1 MKNIVKRYAH
11 FTQSYLFR
19 IIVCCALMM
28 AVILASG
35 TILYQYYYRNSTDEL
50 YKNYKK
56 TLSAVSRM
64 VDDLF
69 YNVVQYSYMITENES
84 VESLLMGKNTTV
96 TQAMPQVNRA
106 IRDMG
111 KYKLLHDGFIE
122 EIIVIDSGNNMVIS
136 NEGSY
141 QLDTYFD
148 YIAFSETCG
157 KSFWEA
163 ADNTRYRQFSML
175 SHTTLKNKIT
185 GEQTEVIPIVFYKN
199 TKYTFKNPLVI
210 YISAGKLREVLE
222 KSALSAHAETVLY
235 DSNGEVYGGSE
246 GAEERVRYYT
256 KLALSRPAEDDVIR
270 EEDEIVILHKN
281 SRGLFENLS
290 YMVFV
295 PKQDVTDKMVPLVR
309 LYYISTILCVLL
321 VLAISLYLSKSI
333 YRPIKKLV
341 GVFSG
346 KGDAETKSYKNEFDM
361 IEYNIQSMIYNNVTL
376 RTELSSVLPVAGERL
391 LLKFLTQKDEYLAE
405 DELSDLLQ
413 KYDIHFRYDCY
424 IAAIVNI
431 SYTDLFYE
439 DFSPETRKILY
450 ESIVPLLVSFV
461 PEDIT
466 LYTLEM
472 EQNRICLIFNVPDAA
487 CQSLAY
493 RVMESFQKSFCY
505 DENLIS
511 ILIGIGSCCE
521 GFLNLKHSFWEAVK
535 ASSVLSAYSA
545 EKIMVY
551 SEDMT
556 QSFAEFTGNE
566 ENRLFNYL
574 VAGRGEEAM
583 QLLDEIK
590 RKNVVRNLP
599 KAELVQLFLK
609 LYRTAERVMRTKH
622 IDIEEVMPETGAANP
637 QEMPPE
643 ELDRFVTRLFESLAK
658 QSASGSKKEVMHEIV
673 AYVENNYQNDIY
685 LDFVADRFNLSP
697 KYLSRA
703 FKKYTNVRFV
713 DYLNEIRIS
722 HAKELLNTTDETIMD
737 IAKQVGFNSR
747 NTFYRVFKNSQGVT
761 PAEYRSKNE

>member
-56 TLSAVSRM
+56 TLSTVSKM

-84 VESLLMGKNTTV
+84 MESLLMGQNTSISK
-96 TQAMPQVNRA
+96 AMPQVNRA

-157 KSFWEA
+157 KSFWQA
-163 ADNTRYRQFSML
+163 VDNTRYRQFSML
-175 SHTTLKNKIT
+175 SHTVLENKIT
-185 GEQTEVIPIVFYKN
+185 GEQKEVIPIVFYKN

-210 YISAGKLREVLE
+210 HISVGELQEVLE
-222 KSALSAHAETVLY
+222 KSALSAHAEMMIYNT
-235 DSNGEVYGGSE
+235 NGEVYAGGE
-246 GAEERVRYYT
+246 DAEESVRHYMA
-256 KLALSRPAEDDVIR
+256 LAENHPQEDVYR
-270 EEDEIVILHKN
+270 EKNEIVMLHKN
-281 SRGLFENLS
+281 SRGLFENLN
-290 YMVFV
+290 YMVIV
-295 PKQDVTDKMVPLVR
+295 PKQDITDKMTPLVR
-309 LYYISTILCVLL
+309 LYYISMIICAAL
-321 VLAISLYLSKSI
+321 VLAVSLYLSKSI

-341 GVFSG
+341 GFFSG
-346 KGDAETKSYKNEFDM
+346 KGEAEAKRYKNEFDM

-391 LLKFLTQKDEYLAE
+391 FLKLLTQKDEYLAE
-405 DELSDLLQ
+405 DELSELLQ

-472 EQNRICLIFNVPDAA
+472 EQNQICLIFNVPDAS

-535 ASSVLSAYSA
+535 ASSILSAYSA

-637 QEMPPE
+637 TEMPPE

>member
-35 TILYQYYYRNSTDEL
+35 TILYQSYYHNSTDEL

-56 TLSAVSRM
+56 TLSTVSKM

-84 VESLLMGKNTTV
+84 MESLLMGQNTSISK
-96 TQAMPQVNRA
+96 AMPQVNRA
-106 IRDMG
+106 IPVMG
-111 KYKLLHDGFIE
+111 KYKLLHDGFID
-122 EIIVIDSGNNMVIS
+122 EIFVVDTSNNMVVS

-141 QLDTYFD
+141 NLDTYFD
-148 YIAFSETCG
+148 SVAFSETYG
-157 KSFWEA
+157 KSFWRAEK
-163 ADNTRYRQFSML
+163 NTQYRQFSML
-175 SHTTLKNKIT
+175 SHTVLENKIT
-185 GEQTEVIPIVFYKN
+185 GEQKEVIPIVFYKN

-210 YISAGKLREVLE
+210 HISVGKLQEVLE
-222 KSALSAHAETVLY
+222 KSALSAHAEMMIYNT
-235 DSNGEVYGGSE
+235 NGEVYAGGE
-246 GAEERVRYYT
+246 DAEESVRHYMA
-256 KLALSRPAEDDVIR
+256 LAENHPQEDVYR
-270 EEDEIVILHKN
+270 EKNEIVMLHKN
-281 SRGLFENLS
+281 SRGLFENLN
-290 YMVFV
+290 YMVIV
-295 PKQDVTDKMVPLVR
+295 PKQDITDKMTPLVR
-309 LYYISTILCVLL
+309 LYYISMIICAAL
-321 VLAISLYLSKSI
+321 VLAVSLYLSKSI

-341 GVFSG
+341 GFFSG
-346 KGDAETKSYKNEFDM
+346 KGEAEAKRYKNEFDM

-391 LLKFLTQKDEYLAE
+391 FLKLLTQKDEYLAE
-405 DELSDLLQ
+405 DELSELLQ

-472 EQNRICLIFNVPDAA
+472 EQNRICLIFNVPDAS

-493 RVMESFQKSFCY
+493 HVMESFQKSFCY

-637 QEMPPE
+637 TEMPPE

-673 AYVENNYQNDIY
+673 AYVEDNYQNDIY

>member
-157 KSFWEA
+157 KSFWQT

-210 YISAGKLREVLE
+210 YISAGKLQEVLE

-256 KLALSRPAEDDVIR
+256 ELALSRPAEDDVIR

-341 GVFSG
+341 GFFSG
-346 KGDAETKSYKNEFDM
+346 KGEAEAKRYKNEFDM

-391 LLKFLTQKDEYLAE
+391 FLKLLTQKDEYLAE
-405 DELSDLLQ
+405 DELSELLQ

-472 EQNRICLIFNVPDAA
+472 EQNQICLIFNVPDAS

-493 RVMESFQKSFCY
+493 HVMESFQKSFCY

>member
-56 TLSAVSRM
+56 TLSTVSKM

-84 VESLLMGKNTTV
+84 MESLLMGQNTSISK
-96 TQAMPQVNRA
+96 AMPQVNRA
-106 IRDMG
+106 IPVMG
-111 KYKLLHDGFIE
+111 KYKLLHDGFID
-122 EIIVIDSGNNMVIS
+122 EIFVVDTSNNMVVS

-141 QLDTYFD
+141 NLDTYFD
-148 YIAFSETCG
+148 SVAFSETYG
-157 KSFWEA
+157 KSFWRAEK
-163 ADNTRYRQFSML
+163 NTQYRQFSML
-175 SHTTLKNKIT
+175 SHTVLENKIT
-185 GEQTEVIPIVFYKN
+185 GEQKEVIPIVFYKN

-210 YISAGKLREVLE
+210 HISVGELQEVLE
-222 KSALSAHAETVLY
+222 KSALSAHAEMMIYNT
-235 DSNGEVYGGSE
+235 NGEVYAGGE
-246 GAEERVRYYT
+246 DAEESVRHYMA
-256 KLALSRPAEDDVIR
+256 LAENHPQEDVYR
-270 EEDEIVILHKN
+270 EKNEIVMLHKN
-281 SRGLFENLS
+281 SRGLFENLN
-290 YMVFV
+290 YMVIV
-295 PKQDVTDKMVPLVR
+295 PKQDITDKMTPLVR
-309 LYYISTILCVLL
+309 LYYISMIICAAL
-321 VLAISLYLSKSI
+321 VLAVSLYLSKSI

-341 GVFSG
+341 GFFSG
-346 KGDAETKSYKNEFDM
+346 KGEAEAKRYKNEFDM

-391 LLKFLTQKDEYLAE
+391 FLKLLTQKDEYLAE
-405 DELSDLLQ
+405 DELSELLQ

-472 EQNRICLIFNVPDAA
+472 EQNQICLIFNVPDAS

-493 RVMESFQKSFCY
+493 HVMESFQKSFCY

>member
-56 TLSAVSRM
+56 TLSTVSKM

-84 VESLLMGKNTTV
+84 MESLLMGQNTSISK
-96 TQAMPQVNRA
+96 AMPQVNRA

-157 KSFWEA
+157 KSFWQA
-163 ADNTRYRQFSML
+163 ADNTQYRQFSML
-175 SHTTLKNKIT
+175 SHTVLENKIT
-185 GEQTEVIPIVFYKN
+185 GEQKEVIPIVFYKN

-210 YISAGKLREVLE
+210 HISVGELQEVLE
-222 KSALSAHAETVLY
+222 KSALSAHAEMMIYNT
-235 DSNGEVYGGSE
+235 NGEVYAGGE
-246 GAEERVRYYT
+246 DAEESVRHYMA
-256 KLALSRPAEDDVIR
+256 LAENHPQEDVYR
-270 EEDEIVILHKN
+270 EKNEIVMLHKN
-281 SRGLFENLS
+281 SRGLFENLN
-290 YMVFV
+290 YMVIV
-295 PKQDVTDKMVPLVR
+295 PKQDITDKMTPLVR
-309 LYYISTILCVLL
+309 LYYISMIICAAL
-321 VLAISLYLSKSI
+321 VLAVSLYLSKSI

-341 GVFSG
+341 GFFSG
-346 KGDAETKSYKNEFDM
+346 KGEAEAKRYKNEFDM

-391 LLKFLTQKDEYLAE
+391 FLKLLTQKDEYLAE
-405 DELSDLLQ
+405 DELSELLQ

-472 EQNRICLIFNVPDAA
+472 EQNQICLIFNVPDAS

-493 RVMESFQKSFCY
+493 HVMESFQKSFCY

-609 LYRTAERVMRTKH
+609 LYRTAERVMRTKN
-622 IDIEEVMPETGAANP
+622 ITIEEVLPEMGAANP

>member
-19 IIVCCALMM
+19 IIVCCGLMM

-56 TLSAVSRM
+56 TLSTVSKM

-84 VESLLMGKNTTV
+84 MESLLMGQNTSISK
-96 TQAMPQVNRA
+96 AMPQVNRA

-157 KSFWEA
+157 KSFWQA
-163 ADNTRYRQFSML
+163 VDNTRYRQFSML
-175 SHTTLKNKIT
+175 SHTVLENKIT
-185 GEQTEVIPIVFYKN
+185 GEQKEVIPIVFYKN

-210 YISAGKLREVLE
+210 HISVGELQEVLE
-222 KSALSAHAETVLY
+222 KSALSAHAEMMIYNT
-235 DSNGEVYGGSE
+235 NGEVYAGGE
-246 GAEERVRYYT
+246 DAEESVRHYMA
-256 KLALSRPAEDDVIR
+256 LAENHPQEDVYR
-270 EEDEIVILHKN
+270 EKNEIVMLHKN
-281 SRGLFENLS
+281 SRGLFENLN
-290 YMVFV
+290 YMVIV
-295 PKQDVTDKMVPLVR
+295 PKQDITDKMTPLVR
-309 LYYISTILCVLL
+309 LYYISMIICAAL
-321 VLAISLYLSKSI
+321 VLAVSLYLSKSI

-341 GVFSG
+341 GFFSG
-346 KGDAETKSYKNEFDM
+346 KGEAEAKRYKNEFDM

-391 LLKFLTQKDEYLAE
+391 FLKLLTQKDEYLAE
-405 DELSDLLQ
+405 DELSELLQ

-472 EQNRICLIFNVPDAA
+472 EQNQICLIFNVPDAS

>member
-35 TILYQYYYRNSTDEL
+35 TILYQSYYHNSTDEL

-56 TLSAVSRM
+56 TLSTVSKM

-84 VESLLMGKNTTV
+84 MESLLMGQNTSISK
-96 TQAMPQVNRA
+96 AMPQVNRA
-106 IRDMG
+106 IPVMG
-111 KYKLLHDGFIE
+111 KYKLLHDGFID
-122 EIIVIDSGNNMVIS
+122 EIFVVDTSNNMVVS

-141 QLDTYFD
+141 NLDTYFD
-148 YIAFSETCG
+148 SVAFSETYG
-157 KSFWEA
+157 KSFWRAEK
-163 ADNTRYRQFSML
+163 NTQYRQFSML
-175 SHTTLKNKIT
+175 SHTVLENKIT
-185 GEQTEVIPIVFYKN
+185 GEQKEVIPIVFYKN

-210 YISAGKLREVLE
+210 HISVGKLQEVLE
-222 KSALSAHAETVLY
+222 KSALSAHAEMMIYNT
-235 DSNGEVYGGSE
+235 NGEVYAGGE
-246 GAEERVRYYT
+246 EAEESVRHYMA
-256 KLALSRPAEDDVIR
+256 LAENHPQEDVYR
-270 EEDEIVILHKN
+270 EKNEIVMLHKN
-281 SRGLFENLS
+281 SRGLFENLN
-290 YMVFV
+290 YMVIV
-295 PKQDVTDKMVPLVR
+295 PKQDITDKMTPLVR
-309 LYYISTILCVLL
+309 LYYISMIICAAL
-321 VLAISLYLSKSI
+321 VLAVSLYLSKSI

-341 GVFSG
+341 GFFSG
-346 KGDAETKSYKNEFDM
+346 KGEAEAKRYKNEFDM

-391 LLKFLTQKDEYLAE
+391 FLKLLTQKDEYLAE
-405 DELSDLLQ
+405 DELSELLQ

-461 PEDIT
+461 PEDVT

-472 EQNRICLIFNVPDAA
+472 EQNRICLIFNVPDAS

-493 RVMESFQKSFCY
+493 HVMESFQKSFCY

-637 QEMPPE
+637 TEMPPE
-643 ELDRFVTRLFESLAK
+643 ELDRFVTRIFESLAK

-673 AYVENNYQNDIY
+673 AYVEDNYQNDIY

>member
-56 TLSAVSRM
+56 TLSTVSKM

-84 VESLLMGKNTTV
+84 MESLLMGQNTSISK
-96 TQAMPQVNRA
+96 AMPQVNRA

-157 KSFWEA
+157 KSFWQA

-175 SHTTLKNKIT
+175 SHTVLENKIT
-185 GEQTEVIPIVFYKN
+185 GEQKEVIPIVFYKN

-210 YISAGKLREVLE
+210 HISVGELQEVLE
-222 KSALSAHAETVLY
+222 KSALSAHAEMMIYNT
-235 DSNGEVYGGSE
+235 NGEVYAGGE
-246 GAEERVRYYT
+246 DAEESVRHYMA
-256 KLALSRPAEDDVIR
+256 LAENHPQEDVYR
-270 EEDEIVILHKN
+270 EKNEIVMLHKN
-281 SRGLFENLS
+281 SRGLFENLN
-290 YMVFV
+290 YMVIV
-295 PKQDVTDKMVPLVR
+295 PKQDITDKMTPLVR
-309 LYYISTILCVLL
+309 LYYISMIICAAL
-321 VLAISLYLSKSI
+321 VLAVSLYLSKSI

-341 GVFSG
+341 GFFSG
-346 KGDAETKSYKNEFDM
+346 KGEAEAKRYKNEFDM

-391 LLKFLTQKDEYLAE
+391 FLKLLTQKDEYLAE
-405 DELSDLLQ
+405 DELSELLQ

-472 EQNRICLIFNVPDAA
+472 EQNQICLIFNVPDAS

-493 RVMESFQKSFCY
+493 HVMESFQKSFCY

-609 LYRTAERVMRTKH
+609 LYRTAERVMRTKN
-622 IDIEEVMPETGAANP
+622 ITIEEVMPETGAANP

>member
-35 TILYQYYYRNSTDEL
+35 TILYQSYYHNSTDEL

-56 TLSAVSRM
+56 TLSTVSKM

-84 VESLLMGKNTTV
+84 MESLLMGQNTSISK
-96 TQAMPQVNRA
+96 AMPQVNRA
-106 IRDMG
+106 IPVMG
-111 KYKLLHDGFIE
+111 KYKLLHDGFID
-122 EIIVIDSGNNMVIS
+122 EIFVVDTSNNMVVS

-141 QLDTYFD
+141 NLDTYFD
-148 YIAFSETCG
+148 SVAFSETYG
-157 KSFWEA
+157 KSFWRAEK
-163 ADNTRYRQFSML
+163 NTQYRQFSML
-175 SHTTLKNKIT
+175 SHTVLENKIT
-185 GEQTEVIPIVFYKN
+185 GEQKEVIPIVFYKN

-210 YISAGKLREVLE
+210 HISVGKLQEVLE
-222 KSALSAHAETVLY
+222 KSALSAHAEMMIYNT
-235 DSNGEVYGGSE
+235 NGEVYAGGE
-246 GAEERVRYYT
+246 DAEESVRHYMA
-256 KLALSRPAEDDVIR
+256 LAENHPQEDVYR
-270 EEDEIVILHKN
+270 EKNEIVMLHKN
-281 SRGLFENLS
+281 SRGLFENLN
-290 YMVFV
+290 YMVIV
-295 PKQDVTDKMVPLVR
+295 PKQDITDKMTPLVR
-309 LYYISTILCVLL
+309 LYYISMIICAAL
-321 VLAISLYLSKSI
+321 VLAVSLYLSKSI

-341 GVFSG
+341 GFFSG
-346 KGDAETKSYKNEFDM
+346 KGEAEAKRYKNEFDM

-391 LLKFLTQKDEYLAE
+391 FLKLLTQKDEYLAE
-405 DELSDLLQ
+405 DELSELLQ

-461 PEDIT
+461 PEDVT

-472 EQNRICLIFNVPDAA
+472 EQNRICLIFNVPDAS

-493 RVMESFQKSFCY
+493 HVMESFQKSFCY

-637 QEMPPE
+637 TEMPPE
-643 ELDRFVTRLFESLAK
+643 ELDRFVTRIFESLAK

-673 AYVENNYQNDIY
+673 AYVEDNYQNDIY

>member
-157 KSFWEA
+157 KSFWQA

-175 SHTTLKNKIT
+175 SHTVLKNKIT

-210 YISAGKLREVLE
+210 YISAGKLQEVLE

-235 DSNGEVYGGSE
+235 DSSGEVYGGSE

-256 KLALSRPAEDDVIR
+256 ELALSRPAEEDVIR
-270 EEDEIVILHKN
+270 EKNEIVILHKN
-281 SRGLFENLS
+281 SRGLFENLN
-290 YMVFV
+290 YMVIV
-295 PKQDVTDKMVPLVR
+295 PKQDVTDKMMPLVR

-346 KGDAETKSYKNEFDM
+346 KEDAEAKRYKNEFDM
-361 IEYNIQSMIYNNVTL
+361 IEYNIQRMIYNNVTL

-391 LLKFLTQKDEYLAE
+391 LLKLLTQKDEYLAE
-405 DELSDLLQ
+405 DELDELLQ
-413 KYDIHFRYDCY
+413 KYDIHFRYGCY
-424 IAAIVNI
+424 IAVIVNI
-431 SYTDLFYE
+431 SYTNLFYE

-472 EQNRICLIFNVPDAA
+472 EQNQICLIFNVPDVS
-487 CQSLAY
+487 CQKVVY
-493 RVMESFQKSFCY
+493 RVMEGFQKSFCY

-511 ILIGIGSCCE
+511 ILIGIGLPYE

-622 IDIEEVMPETGAANP
+622 IDIEEVMPESGAANP

-722 HAKELLNTTDETIMD
+722 HAKELLDTTDETIMD

>member
-56 TLSAVSRM
+56 TLSTVSKM

-84 VESLLMGKNTTV
+84 MESLLMGQNTSISK
-96 TQAMPQVNRA
+96 AMPQVNRA

-157 KSFWEA
+157 KSFWQA

-175 SHTTLKNKIT
+175 SHTVLENKIT
-185 GEQTEVIPIVFYKN
+185 GEQKEVIPIVFYKN

-210 YISAGKLREVLE
+210 HISVGELQEVLE
-222 KSALSAHAETVLY
+222 KSALSAHAEMMIYNT
-235 DSNGEVYGGSE
+235 NGEVYAGGE
-246 GAEERVRYYT
+246 DAEESVRHYMA
-256 KLALSRPAEDDVIR
+256 LAENHPQEDVYR
-270 EEDEIVILHKN
+270 EKNEIVMLHKN
-281 SRGLFENLS
+281 SRGLFENLN
-290 YMVFV
+290 YMVIV
-295 PKQDVTDKMVPLVR
+295 PKQDITDKMTPLVR
-309 LYYISTILCVLL
+309 LYYISMIICAAL
-321 VLAISLYLSKSI
+321 VLAVSLYLSKSI

-341 GVFSG
+341 GFFSG
-346 KGDAETKSYKNEFDM
+346 KGEAEAKRYKNEFDM

-391 LLKFLTQKDEYLAE
+391 FLKLLTQKDEYLAE
-405 DELSDLLQ
+405 DELSELLQ

-472 EQNRICLIFNVPDAA
+472 EQNQICLIFNVPDAS

-493 RVMESFQKSFCY
+493 HVMESFQKSFCY

>member
-56 TLSAVSRM
+56 TLSTVSKM

-84 VESLLMGKNTTV
+84 MESLLMGQNTSISK
-96 TQAMPQVNRA
+96 AMPQVNRA

-157 KSFWEA
+157 KSFWQA
-163 ADNTRYRQFSML
+163 VDNTRYRQFSML
-175 SHTTLKNKIT
+175 SHTVLENKIT
-185 GEQTEVIPIVFYKN
+185 GEQKEVIPIVFYKN

-210 YISAGKLREVLE
+210 HISVGELQEVLE
-222 KSALSAHAETVLY
+222 KSALSAHAEMMIYNT
-235 DSNGEVYGGSE
+235 NGEVYAGGE
-246 GAEERVRYYT
+246 DAEESVRHYMA
-256 KLALSRPAEDDVIR
+256 LAENHPQEDVYR
-270 EEDEIVILHKN
+270 EKNEIVMLHKN
-281 SRGLFENLS
+281 SRGLFENLN
-290 YMVFV
+290 YMVIV
-295 PKQDVTDKMVPLVR
+295 PKQDITDKMTPLVR
-309 LYYISTILCVLL
+309 LYYISMIICAAL
-321 VLAISLYLSKSI
+321 VLAVSLYLSKSI

-341 GVFSG
+341 GFFSG
-346 KGDAETKSYKNEFDM
+346 KGEAEAKRYKNEFDM

-391 LLKFLTQKDEYLAE
+391 FLKLLTQKDEYLAE
-405 DELSDLLQ
+405 DELSELLQ

-472 EQNRICLIFNVPDAA
+472 EQNQICLIFNVPDAS

-685 LDFVADRFNLSP
+685 LDFVAERFNLSP

-722 HAKELLNTTDETIMD
+722 HAKELLDTTDETIMD

>member
-35 TILYQYYYRNSTDEL
+35 TILYQSYYHNSTDEL

-56 TLSAVSRM
+56 TLSTVSKM

-84 VESLLMGKNTTV
+84 MESLLMGQNTSISK
-96 TQAMPQVNRA
+96 AMPQVNRA
-106 IRDMG
+106 IPVMG
-111 KYKLLHDGFIE
+111 KYKLLHDGFID
-122 EIIVIDSGNNMVIS
+122 EIFVVDTSNNMVVS

-141 QLDTYFD
+141 NLDTYFD
-148 YIAFSETCG
+148 SVAFSETYG
-157 KSFWEA
+157 KSFWRAEK
-163 ADNTRYRQFSML
+163 NTQYRQFSML
-175 SHTTLKNKIT
+175 SHTVLENKIT
-185 GEQTEVIPIVFYKN
+185 GEQKEVIPIVFYKN

-210 YISAGKLREVLE
+210 HISVGKLQEVLE
-222 KSALSAHAETVLY
+222 KSALSAHAEMMIYNT
-235 DSNGEVYGGSE
+235 NGEVYAGGE
-246 GAEERVRYYT
+246 EAEESVRHYMA
-256 KLALSRPAEDDVIR
+256 LAENHPQEDVYR
-270 EEDEIVILHKN
+270 EKNEIVMLHKN
-281 SRGLFENLS
+281 SRGLFENLN
-290 YMVFV
+290 YMVIV
-295 PKQDVTDKMVPLVR
+295 PKQDITDKMTPLVR
-309 LYYISTILCVLL
+309 LYYISMIICAAL
-321 VLAISLYLSKSI
+321 VLAVSLYLSKSI

-341 GVFSG
+341 GFFSG
-346 KGDAETKSYKNEFDM
+346 KGEAEAKRYKNEFDM

-391 LLKFLTQKDEYLAE
+391 FLKLLTQKDEYLAE
-405 DELSDLLQ
+405 DELSELLQ

-472 EQNRICLIFNVPDAA
+472 EQNRICLIFNVPDAS

-493 RVMESFQKSFCY
+493 HVMESFQKSFCY

-556 QSFAEFTGNE
+556 QSFSEFTGNE

-637 QEMPPE
+637 TEMPPE

-673 AYVENNYQNDIY
+673 AYVEDNYQNDIY

>member
-56 TLSAVSRM
+56 TLSTVSKM

-84 VESLLMGKNTTV
+84 MESLLMGQNTSISK
-96 TQAMPQVNRA
+96 AMPQVNRA
-106 IRDMG
+106 IPVMG
-111 KYKLLHDGFIE
+111 KYKLLHDGFID
-122 EIIVIDSGNNMVIS
+122 EIFVVDTSNNMVVS

-141 QLDTYFD
+141 NLDTYFD
-148 YIAFSETCG
+148 SVAFSETYG
-157 KSFWEA
+157 KSFWRAEK
-163 ADNTRYRQFSML
+163 NTQYRQFSML
-175 SHTTLKNKIT
+175 SHTVLENKIT
-185 GEQTEVIPIVFYKN
+185 GEQKEVIPIVFYKN

-210 YISAGKLREVLE
+210 HISVGELQEVLE
-222 KSALSAHAETVLY
+222 KSALSAHAEMMIYNT
-235 DSNGEVYGGSE
+235 NGEVYAGGE
-246 GAEERVRYYT
+246 DAEESVRHYMA
-256 KLALSRPAEDDVIR
+256 LAENHPQEDVYR
-270 EEDEIVILHKN
+270 EKNEIVMLHKN
-281 SRGLFENLS
+281 SRGLFENLN
-290 YMVFV
+290 YMVIV
-295 PKQDVTDKMVPLVR
+295 PKQDITDKMTPLVR
-309 LYYISTILCVLL
+309 LYYISMIICAAL
-321 VLAISLYLSKSI
+321 VLAVSLYLSKSI

-341 GVFSG
+341 GFFSG
-346 KGDAETKSYKNEFDM
+346 KGEAEAKRYKNEFDM

-391 LLKFLTQKDEYLAE
+391 FLKLLTQKDEYLAE
-405 DELSDLLQ
+405 DELSELLQ

-472 EQNRICLIFNVPDAA
+472 EQNQICLIFNVPDAS

>member
-56 TLSAVSRM
+56 TLSTVSKM

-84 VESLLMGKNTTV
+84 MESLLMGQNTSISK
-96 TQAMPQVNRA
+96 AMPQVNRA
-106 IRDMG
+106 IPVMG
-111 KYKLLHDGFIE
+111 KYKLLHDGFID
-122 EIIVIDSGNNMVIS
+122 EIFVVDTSNNMVVS

-141 QLDTYFD
+141 NLDTYFD
-148 YIAFSETCG
+148 SVAFSETYG
-157 KSFWEA
+157 KSFWRAEK
-163 ADNTRYRQFSML
+163 NTQYRQFSML
-175 SHTTLKNKIT
+175 SHTVLENKIT
-185 GEQTEVIPIVFYKN
+185 GEQKEVIPIVFYKN

-210 YISAGKLREVLE
+210 HISVGELQEVLE
-222 KSALSAHAETVLY
+222 KSALSAHAEMMIYNT
-235 DSNGEVYGGSE
+235 NGEVYAGGE
-246 GAEERVRYYT
+246 DAEESVRHYMA
-256 KLALSRPAEDDVIR
+256 LAENHPQEDVYR
-270 EEDEIVILHKN
+270 EKNEIVMLHKN
-281 SRGLFENLS
+281 SRGLFENLN
-290 YMVFV
+290 YMVIV
-295 PKQDVTDKMVPLVR
+295 PKQDITDKMTPLVR
-309 LYYISTILCVLL
+309 LYYISMIICAAL
-321 VLAISLYLSKSI
+321 VLAVSLYLSKSI

-341 GVFSG
+341 GFFSG
-346 KGDAETKSYKNEFDM
+346 KGEAEAKRYKNEFDM

-391 LLKFLTQKDEYLAE
+391 FLKLLTQKDEYLAE
-405 DELSDLLQ
+405 DELSELLQ

-472 EQNRICLIFNVPDAA
+472 EQNQICLIFNVPDAS

-535 ASSVLSAYSA
+535 ASSVLSTYSA

>member
-35 TILYQYYYRNSTDEL
+35 TILYQSYYHNSTDEL

-56 TLSAVSRM
+56 TLSTVSKM

-84 VESLLMGKNTTV
+84 MESLLMGQNTSISK
-96 TQAMPQVNRA
+96 AMPQVNRA
-106 IRDMG
+106 IPVMG
-111 KYKLLHDGFIE
+111 KYKLLHDGFID
-122 EIIVIDSGNNMVIS
+122 EIFVVDTSNNMVVS

-141 QLDTYFD
+141 NLDTYFD
-148 YIAFSETCG
+148 SVAFSETYG
-157 KSFWEA
+157 KSFWRAEK
-163 ADNTRYRQFSML
+163 NTQYRQFSML
-175 SHTTLKNKIT
+175 SHTVLENKIT
-185 GEQTEVIPIVFYKN
+185 GEQKEVIPIVFYKN

-210 YISAGKLREVLE
+210 HISVGKLQEVLE
-222 KSALSAHAETVLY
+222 KSALSAHAEMMIYNT
-235 DSNGEVYGGSE
+235 NGEVYAGGE
-246 GAEERVRYYT
+246 EAEESVRHYMA
-256 KLALSRPAEDDVIR
+256 LAENHPQEDVYR
-270 EEDEIVILHKN
+270 EKNEIVMLHKN
-281 SRGLFENLS
+281 SRGLFENLN
-290 YMVFV
+290 YMVIV
-295 PKQDVTDKMVPLVR
+295 PKQDITDKMTPLVR
-309 LYYISTILCVLL
+309 LYYISMIICAAL
-321 VLAISLYLSKSI
+321 VLAVSLYLSKSI

-341 GVFSG
+341 GFFSG
-346 KGDAETKSYKNEFDM
+346 KGEAEAKRYKNEFDM

-391 LLKFLTQKDEYLAE
+391 FLKLLTQKDEYLAE
-405 DELSDLLQ
+405 DELSELLQ

-472 EQNRICLIFNVPDAA
+472 EQNRICLIFNVPDAS

-493 RVMESFQKSFCY
+493 HVMESFQKSFCY

-673 AYVENNYQNDIY
+673 AYVEDNYQNDIY

>member
-56 TLSAVSRM
+56 TLSTVSKM

-84 VESLLMGKNTTV
+84 MESLLMGQNTSISK
-96 TQAMPQVNRA
+96 AMPQVNRA
-106 IRDMG
+106 IPVMG
-111 KYKLLHDGFIE
+111 KYKLLHDGFID
-122 EIIVIDSGNNMVIS
+122 EIFVVDTSNNMVVS

-141 QLDTYFD
+141 NLDTYFD
-148 YIAFSETCG
+148 SVAFSETYG
-157 KSFWEA
+157 KSFWRAEK
-163 ADNTRYRQFSML
+163 NTQYRQFSML
-175 SHTTLKNKIT
+175 SHTVLENKIT
-185 GEQTEVIPIVFYKN
+185 GEQKEVIPIVFYKN

-210 YISAGKLREVLE
+210 HISVGKLQEVLE
-222 KSALSAHAETVLY
+222 KSALSAHAEMMIYNT
-235 DSNGEVYGGSE
+235 NGEVYAGGE
-246 GAEERVRYYT
+246 EAEESVRHYMA
-256 KLALSRPAEDDVIR
+256 LAENHPQEDVYR
-270 EEDEIVILHKN
+270 EKNEIVMLHKN
-281 SRGLFENLS
+281 SRGLFENLN
-290 YMVFV
+290 YMVIV
-295 PKQDVTDKMVPLVR
+295 PKQDITDKMTPLVR
-309 LYYISTILCVLL
+309 LYYISMIICAAL
-321 VLAISLYLSKSI
+321 VLAVSLYLSKSI

-341 GVFSG
+341 GFFSG
-346 KGDAETKSYKNEFDM
+346 KGEAEAKRYKNEFDM

-391 LLKFLTQKDEYLAE
+391 FLKLLTQKDEYLAE
-405 DELSDLLQ
+405 DELSELLQ

-472 EQNRICLIFNVPDAA
+472 EQNRICLIFNVPDAS

-493 RVMESFQKSFCY
+493 HVMESFQKSFCY

-673 AYVENNYQNDIY
+673 AYVEDNYQNDIY

>member
-157 KSFWEA
+157 KSFWQA

-175 SHTTLKNKIT
+175 SHTVLKNKIT
-185 GEQTEVIPIVFYKN
+185 GEQKEVIPIVFYKN

-210 YISAGKLREVLE
+210 YISAGKLQEVLE

-235 DSNGEVYGGSE
+235 DSSGEVYGGSE

-256 KLALSRPAEDDVIR
+256 ELALSRPAEEDVIR
-270 EEDEIVILHKN
+270 EKNEIVILHKN
-281 SRGLFENLS
+281 SRGLFENLN
-290 YMVFV
+290 YMVIV
-295 PKQDVTDKMVPLVR
+295 PKQDVTDKMTPLVR
-309 LYYISTILCVLL
+309 LYYISMIICAAL
-321 VLAISLYLSKSI
+321 VLAVSLYLSKSI

-346 KGDAETKSYKNEFDM
+346 KEDAEAKRYKNEFDM
-361 IEYNIQSMIYNNVTL
+361 IEYNIQRMIYNNVTL

-391 LLKFLTQKDEYLAE
+391 LLKLLTQKDEYLAE
-405 DELSDLLQ
+405 DELDELLQ
-413 KYDIHFRYDCY
+413 KYDIHFRYGCY

-472 EQNRICLIFNVPDAA
+472 EQNQICLIFNVPDAS

-493 RVMESFQKSFCY
+493 HVMESFQKSFCY

-511 ILIGIGSCCE
+511 ILIEIG
-521 GFLNLKHSFWEAVK
+521 
-535 ASSVLSAYSA
+535 
-545 EKIMVY
+545 
-551 SEDMT
+551 
-556 QSFAEFTGNE
+556 
-566 ENRLFNYL
+566 
-574 VAGRGEEAM
+574 
-583 QLLDEIK
+583 
-590 RKNVVRNLP
+590 
-599 KAELVQLFLK
+599 
-609 LYRTAERVMRTKH
+609 
-622 IDIEEVMPETGAANP
+622 
-637 QEMPPE
+637 
-643 ELDRFVTRLFESLAK
+643 
-658 QSASGSKKEVMHEIV
+658 
-673 AYVENNYQNDIY
+673 
-685 LDFVADRFNLSP
+685 
-697 KYLSRA
+697 RA
-703 FKKYTNVRFV
+703 HV
-713 DYLNEIRIS
+713 
-722 HAKELLNTTDETIMD
+722 
-737 IAKQVGFNSR
+737 
-747 NTFYRVFKNSQGVT
+747 
-761 PAEYRSKNE
+761 

>member
-35 TILYQYYYRNSTDEL
+35 TILYQSYYHNSTDEL

-56 TLSAVSRM
+56 TLSTVSKM

-84 VESLLMGKNTTV
+84 MESLLMGQNTSISK
-96 TQAMPQVNRA
+96 AMPQVNRA
-106 IRDMG
+106 IPVMG
-111 KYKLLHDGFIE
+111 KYKLLHDGFID
-122 EIIVIDSGNNMVIS
+122 EIFVVDTSNNMVVS

-141 QLDTYFD
+141 NLDTYFD
-148 YIAFSETCG
+148 SVAFSETYG
-157 KSFWEA
+157 KSFWRAEK
-163 ADNTRYRQFSML
+163 NTQYRQFSML
-175 SHTTLKNKIT
+175 SHTVLENKIT
-185 GEQTEVIPIVFYKN
+185 GEQKEVIPIVFYKN

-210 YISAGKLREVLE
+210 HISVGKLQEVLE
-222 KSALSAHAETVLY
+222 KSALSAHAEMMIYNT
-235 DSNGEVYGGSE
+235 NGEVYAGGE
-246 GAEERVRYYT
+246 DAEESVRHYMA
-256 KLALSRPAEDDVIR
+256 LAENHPQEDVYR
-270 EEDEIVILHKN
+270 EKNEIVMLHKN
-281 SRGLFENLS
+281 SRGLFENLN
-290 YMVFV
+290 YMVIV
-295 PKQDVTDKMVPLVR
+295 PKQDITDKMTPLVR
-309 LYYISTILCVLL
+309 LYYISMIICAAL
-321 VLAISLYLSKSI
+321 VLAVSLYLSKSI

-341 GVFSG
+341 GFFSG
-346 KGDAETKSYKNEFDM
+346 KGEAEAKRYKNEFDM

-391 LLKFLTQKDEYLAE
+391 FLKLLTQKDEYLAE
-405 DELSDLLQ
+405 DELSELLQ

-472 EQNRICLIFNVPDAA
+472 EQNRICLIFNVPDAS

-493 RVMESFQKSFCY
+493 HVMESFQKSFCY

-673 AYVENNYQNDIY
+673 AYVEDNYQNDIY